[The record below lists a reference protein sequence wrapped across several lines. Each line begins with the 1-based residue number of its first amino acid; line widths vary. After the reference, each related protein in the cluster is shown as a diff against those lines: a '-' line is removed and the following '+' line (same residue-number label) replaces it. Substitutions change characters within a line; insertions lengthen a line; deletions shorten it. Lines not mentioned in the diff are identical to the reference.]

1 MFQEMILQG
10 FFIVM
15 PIFISLFWTILLL
28 LDKKNNIPKRY
39 LAFFFFLATISYFV
53 YALFFYG
60 ERKLFVFWDNIY
72 LFTSLAT
79 YPLFYNYIRSVT
91 KDESLP
97 LKRMLLLLPSL
108 CMAIFSFWLYFS
120 MTPQE
125 VSIYF
130 EEIVWRRPEK
140 NEIFSPLLQLQLLK
154 LQLFKVVFTLQVM
167 GTLYCSHKQIKEYNN
182 RIKKFSSYSC
192 NKQLSPINQLF
203 YLFLA
208 GSVILL
214 IICLAGREYLFN
226 RSWSIALTALLHSIF
241 LFVIGFIGFYQ
252 DDTIAEFNRD
262 LQAADITDTEKSTEE
277 FETKSTKQR
286 YLQRLDQ
293 LMQEE
298 QLFKNPDIKITD
310 IVVMLGSNRTY
321 VSQLINEEK
330 GVNFREWINR
340 YRVEYVKE
348 FMIDPEQSHLSIIAI
363 AEMAGFSSK
372 STFYRVF
379 KNQCGILPEA
389 FRKRH
394 IE

>member
-1 MFQEMILQG
+1 MILQG

-15 PIFISLFWTILLL
+15 PMFISLFWAILLL
-28 LDKKNNIPKRY
+28 LDKKTNIPKRY
-39 LAFFFFLATISYFV
+39 LAFFFFLSTISYFV
-53 YALFFYG
+53 CALFFYG

-72 LFTSLAT
+72 LFTSLAA
-79 YPLFYNYIRSVT
+79 YPLFYNYIRVVT

-97 LKRMLLLLPSL
+97 LKRILLLVPAL

-125 VSIYF
+125 MSIYF
-130 EEIVWRRPEK
+130 EKIVCRQPEK
-140 NEIFSPLLQLQLLK
+140 NGIFSPLLQLQQLK
-154 LQLFKVVFTLQVM
+154 LHLFKVVFTLQVM
-167 GTLYCSHKQIKEYNN
+167 VTLYCSHKQIKQYNN
-182 RIKKFSSYSC
+182 RIKKSCSSSC

-208 GSVILL
+208 GSIISL
-214 IICLAGREYLFN
+214 ITYFVGGEYLFE

-241 LFVIGFIGFYQ
+241 LFAIGFIGFYQ
-252 DDTIAEFNRD
+252 NDIIVEFNRD
-262 LQAADITDTEKSTEE
+262 LQATDITDTEKSAEG
-277 FETKSTKQR
+277 FEIKSTKQR
-286 YLQRLDQ
+286 YLQQLDQ

-348 FMIDPEQSHLSIIAI
+348 LMMDPEQSHLSIIAI

-389 FRKRH
+389 FRKRD